1 MKGKQMKLHLQAT
14 DEDTNS
20 SVLMSTEVNTWYEA
34 LDYFVKFLRA
44 NGYGLHNDSVGIN
57 KEHHFL
63 PEDEWFGNITSFN
76 KGV

>member
-1 MKGKQMKLHLQAT
+1 MKLQLQAN

-20 SVLMSTEVNTWYEA
+20 LVLMSTEVNTWYEA

-44 NGYGLHNDSVGIN
+44 NGYGLRNDSVGIN

-63 PEDEWFGNITSFN
+63 PEDEWFGNITSFS

>member
-1 MKGKQMKLHLQAT
+1 MKLQLQAT

-57 KEHHFL
+57 EDHHFL